1 MTIMTSIPRIFV
13 VTLFCGE
20 GDFEASTKAIHEQQG
35 VDVTHHIIKGLNEKD
50 AHNSMFASWRN
61 ARSNHDLFVKIDA
74 DTVLFSDKTLSIIW
88 EQFQKN
94 NRVTGMQAPLMDYM
108 TDGLIN
114 GLNVCNSKVFF
125 EDTKDE
131 LYCDRVKEVGQD
143 IVLRQADLPASLI
156 PAGWHCRYANE
167 KQAFHFGLHR
177 MLKNQREV
185 INKVHAAW
193 LQNNDKIR
201 AYALIG
207 ADMSQRFAAHRR
219 FSYID
224 DEFIAAFEEATNDYD
239 KLVSEIKSRK

>member
-1 MTIMTSIPRIFV
+1 MTSIPLVFV

-50 AHNSMFASWRN
+50 AHNSMFAAWRY
-61 ARSNHDLFVKIDA
+61 ARNNHNLFVKVDA
-74 DTVLFSDKTLSIIW
+74 DTVLFSNNTISIIW

-94 NRVTGMQAPLMDYM
+94 DHVTGMQAPLMDYM

-114 GLNVCNSKVFF
+114 GLNVCSSKVYF

-143 IVLRQADLPASLI
+143 IVLRQADLPTSLI

-185 INKVHAAW
+185 INKVHDAW
-193 LQNNDKIR
+193 LQNGDRIR

-207 ADMSQRFAAHRR
+207 ADMSQNFAAHRR
-219 FSYID
+219 FSYSD
-224 DEFIAAFEEATNDYD
+224 PEFIDAFEEATNSYERLADEL
-239 KLVSEIKSRK
+239 KNKRMT